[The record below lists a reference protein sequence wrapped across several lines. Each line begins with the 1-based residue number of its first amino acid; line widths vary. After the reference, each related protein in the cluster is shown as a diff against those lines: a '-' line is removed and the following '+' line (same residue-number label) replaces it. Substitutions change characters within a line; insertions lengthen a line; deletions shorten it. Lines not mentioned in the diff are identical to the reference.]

1 MMEDFNSPFIFKLCL
16 FITKRFVEI
25 ILKLIHQTQ
34 VKTHII
40 SGFLGAGK
48 TTLLQRLLA
57 QKPEDETWA
66 VLMNEFGQIGVDQ
79 QLLPQSE
86 GYQVKELLGGCL
98 CCTSQLPM
106 QIALSRLIQE
116 SKPDRLFI
124 EPTGLGHPDQLL
136 EQLTEPH
143 WQSLIDMRALVT
155 VVDGSRLHDAEWTKQ
170 HLYQDQLKAAQ
181 IVVVSHV
188 DQMNDEDEKAL
199 SELQSEYLAY
209 VQQWLK
215 ADMGNLDIHN
225 IDIKFN
231 GVQRQIQPLIQI
243 QRNAPKDG
251 VLAEIKQLPY
261 HYVETAQGYT
271 VAGWKFSKRWQFD
284 FYDLLDVLCDQ
295 TDWMRIKGVF
305 NTNQGWMTLN
315 FNPEQLNY
323 KSGEENIDNRI
334 EIIVQHERDW
344 FELETAILACRI
356 DSAEK

>member
-1 MMEDFNSPFIFKLCL
+1 M
-16 FITKRFVEI
+16 
-25 ILKLIHQTQ
+25 KLIHQTQ

-231 GVQRQIQPLIQI
+231 GVQGQIQPLIQI

-295 TDWMRIKGVF
+295 TDWMRIKGIF
-305 NTNQGWMTLN
+305 NTNQGWMTFN

>member
-1 MMEDFNSPFIFKLCL
+1 MEDFNSPFIFKLCL

-57 QKPEDETWA
+57 QKPEGETWA

-155 VVDGSRLHDAEWTKQ
+155 VVDGSRLHDTEWKKQ

-295 TDWMRIKGVF
+295 TDWMRIKGIF
-305 NTNQGWMTLN
+305 NTNQGWMTFN

>member
-1 MMEDFNSPFIFKLCL
+1 M
-16 FITKRFVEI
+16 
-25 ILKLIHQTQ
+25 IHQPQ

-188 DQMNDEDEKAL
+188 DQMKDEDEKAL

-215 ADMGNLDIHN
+215 ADMGNLDMHN
-225 IDIKFN
+225 IDLKFN

-261 HYVETAQGYT
+261 HYVESAQGYT

-295 TDWMRIKGVF
+295 TDWMRIKGIF
-305 NTNQGWMTLN
+305 NTNQGWMTFN

-356 DSAEK
+356 DSTEK

>member
-1 MMEDFNSPFIFKLCL
+1 MEDFNSPFIFKLCL

-57 QKPEDETWA
+57 QKPEGETWA

-199 SELQSEYLAY
+199 SELENEYLAY

-271 VAGWKFSKRWQFD
+271 VAGWKFSKRWQID

-295 TDWMRIKGVF
+295 TDWMRIKGIF
-305 NTNQGWMTLN
+305 NTNQGWMTFN

>member
-1 MMEDFNSPFIFKLCL
+1 MEDFNSPFIFKLCL

-295 TDWMRIKGVF
+295 TDWMRIKGIF
-305 NTNQGWMTLN
+305 NTNQGWMTFN

-344 FELETAILACRI
+344 FELETAMLACRI

>member
-1 MMEDFNSPFIFKLCL
+1 M
-16 FITKRFVEI
+16 
-25 ILKLIHQTQ
+25 KLIHQTQ

-295 TDWMRIKGVF
+295 TDWMRIKGIF
-305 NTNQGWMTLN
+305 NTNQGWMTFN

-344 FELETAILACRI
+344 FELETAMLACRI

>member
-1 MMEDFNSPFIFKLCL
+1 MEDFNSPFIFKLCL

-271 VAGWKFSKRWQFD
+271 VAGWKFSRRWQFD

-295 TDWMRIKGVF
+295 TDWMRIKGIF
-305 NTNQGWMTLN
+305 NTNQGWMTFN

-323 KSGEENIDNRI
+323 KSGEENMDNRI

-344 FELETAILACRI
+344 FELETAMLACRI

>member
-1 MMEDFNSPFIFKLCL
+1 MEDFNSPFIFKLCL

-57 QKPEDETWA
+57 QKPEGETWA

-199 SELQSEYLAY
+199 SELENEYLAY

-295 TDWMRIKGVF
+295 TDWMRIKGIF
-305 NTNQGWMTLN
+305 NTNQGWMTFN

>member
-1 MMEDFNSPFIFKLCL
+1 MEDFNSPFIFKLCL

-243 QRNAPKDG
+243 QRNAPKGG

-295 TDWMRIKGVF
+295 TDWMRIKRVF

>member
-34 VKTHII
+34 VKTLII
-40 SGFLGAGK
+40 SGFLGGGK
-48 TTLLQRLLA
+48 STLSQRLLA
-57 QKPEDETWA
+57 QKPEGETWA

-124 EPTGLGHPDQLL
+124 EPTGLGHPAQLL

-188 DQMNDEDEKAL
+188 AQMNDEDEKAL

-209 VQQWLK
+209 VQKWLK
-215 ADMGNLDIHN
+215 ADMGNLDMHN
-225 IDIKFN
+225 IDLKFN

-261 HYVETAQGYT
+261 HYVESAQGYT

-295 TDWMRIKGVF
+295 TDWIRLKGIF
-305 NTNQGWMTLN
+305 NTNQGWMTFN

>member
-1 MMEDFNSPFIFKLCL
+1 M
-16 FITKRFVEI
+16 
-25 ILKLIHQTQ
+25 KLIHQTQ

-295 TDWMRIKGVF
+295 TDWMRIKGIF
-305 NTNQGWMTLN
+305 NTNQGWMTFN